1 MKVELVD
8 VFPIEYIS
16 IFLCWWDWNKE
27 KNLLIKILLFQLVKN
42 ILNKMFKFRMEKF
55 KEMLKILILMLD
67 VVVMLHTR
75 FEHVFL

>member
-16 IFLCWWDWNKE
+16 IFLSWWDWNKE
-27 KNLLIKILLFQLVKN
+27 KNLSIKILLFQLVKN